1 MRGLLWKRV
10 KVVDQDRQA
19 MIDQTARKD
28 LNLTYALAT
37 LRTDDGPVPAVRLG
51 AYFYRLTE
59 IAPRLAFDSARG
71 LLDIFAQWDVAEP
84 AIEQGIADTAGARP
98 TPIAHE
104 GKAAFLPPVPNPS
117 KILCV
122 GANYHDHLKK
132 DFDITDFD
140 KAKQDVLYFMKH
152 TQTLIGAG
160 GKVRYPTQSQKLD
173 WELELVVVIGKR
185 CRRVSAEEALDHV
198 AGYSIGIDLSAR
210 DWQFNPRHT
219 KQFDLLTGKSFDDS
233 APCGP
238 CVTPTKFMPLDD
250 TSIQLWVNDD
260 LKQDSNTKFMIWSVA
275 ELISDLSQ
283 HMTLEPGDLLYTGSP
298 AGVGIASGT
307 FLKVGD
313 RVTATIEGIGRLDVE
328 IVEDPD
334 AARFP
339 GR

>member
-1 MRGLLWKRV
+1 M
-10 KVVDQDRQA
+10 DQGRQD
-19 MIDQTARKD
+19 MTELTARKD
-28 LNLTYALAT
+28 FYVTYALAT
-37 LRTDDGPVPAVRLG
+37 LRTDSGPLPAVRLG
-51 AYFYRLTE
+51 SHYYRLAD
-59 IAPRLAFDSARG
+59 IAPELSFDPARG
-71 LLDIFAQWDVAEP
+71 LLDIFAQWDVAEA
-84 AIEQGIADTAGARP
+84 AIEQGVAATESVLPTAVV
-98 TPIAHE
+98 HE
-104 GKAAFLPPVPNPS
+104 DNATFLPPVLHPS

-132 DFDITDFD
+132 DFDINDFD

-152 TQTLIGAG
+152 PQALIGAG
-160 GKVRYPTQSQKLD
+160 GKVRYPTQSRKLD
-173 WELELVVVIGKR
+173 WELELVVVVGKR
-185 CRRVSAEEALDHV
+185 CRRVSAAEALDHV

-238 CVTPTKFMPLDD
+238 CVTPAKFVPLDD
-250 TSIQLWVNDD
+250 TSIQLWVNND

-307 FLKVGD
+307 FLDVGD
-313 RVTATIEGIGRLDVE
+313 RVTATIEGIGRLDIE